1 MKKRIVSKMAI
12 FVLIRNLCVMG
23 NLDVV
28 DSGAK
33 GWVFVCIDGVMNCGK
48 LIISLGFMWEVACLV
63 LKK

>member
-28 DSGAK
+28 DSGAN
-33 GWVFVCIDGVMNCGK
+33 GCVFVCIDGVMNCGK
-48 LIISLGFMWEVACLV
+48 LIISLGFM
-63 LKK
+63 